1 MKQENSYFQL
11 NIREDKVFLVV
22 HPPSEDGKRLDF
34 QEVSEYLTKKGY
46 NNLDVIAIGRALA
59 ADEVSRVLIAQGKK
73 YPENEDVKFIISED
87 KMQVVARFYPPSPEA
102 ASMKKEDV
110 HKALDAKG
118 IRFGIDD
125 DVIEKYIKNPVYCTD
140 IIIANGLAPVD
151 GHSAKITYHF
161 NLEKSLKPK
170 ENEDG
175 TVDFHSLDNI
185 NRVKKGDCLATMI
198 PVDYGKPG
206 RDVCGNTLSPKK
218 VNNLRFQYGKNIYE
232 SEDKLKIFSDVEG
245 HVELHDGRVFV
256 SDTYEILDNVSTST
270 GDINYNG
277 NVHIKGNVLS
287 GFTVRA
293 RGNVTVDGVVECAVI
308 DAGGSIILKSG
319 IQGGK
324 RGILR
329 AKKDIVSKFLE
340 NAIVRAGGKITTEAI
355 LYSDV
360 SAGDVV
366 EVMGRKGFIVGGTT
380 RSKNS
385 IICKSVGST
394 METKTEIEVGIDP
407 HIIEEA
413 AHLEKSV
420 ADTQME
426 KEKCSQLIAVLNNRL
441 ANKKLNEDGLA
452 QLKKLTQTYM
462 ECTKRLDEE
471 TAKLN
476 VLNEEIKTLGNGTL
490 EVLNIA
496 YIGVKLTIGNHIYYV
511 RDDIKHKRFRLVNS
525 EIVTEQVY

>member
-1 MKQENSYFQL
+1 MKQVNSYFQL
-11 NIREDKVFLVV
+11 NIEGDKVYLVIY
-22 HPPSEDGKRLDF
+22 PPAEGGQRLDF
-34 QEVSEYLTKKGY
+34 QEISDYLNKKNY
-46 NNLDVIAIGRALA
+46 NNLDVIAIGRGIM

-73 YPENEDVKFIISED
+73 YPEAEDVKIVVSD
-87 KMQVVARFYPPSPEA
+87 NKMEAIARFYPPTKGAPC
-102 ASMKKEDV
+102 MTKGDIYRL
-110 HKALDAKG
+110 LDIKG
-118 IRFGIDD
+118 IKFGIVDE
-125 DVIEKYIKNPVYCTD
+125 VIQEFVEDRAYCTD
-140 IIIANGLAPVD
+140 LIVAKGVPAID

-185 NRVKKGDCLATMI
+185 NRVNKGDCLATMI

-206 RDVCGNTLSPKK
+206 KDVYGNHISPKK
-218 VNNLRFQYGKNIYE
+218 VNNLVFKYGMNIYE
-232 SEDKLKIFSDVEG
+232 SEDRLKIFSDVEG
-245 HVELHDGRVFV
+245 HVELQGDRVFV
-256 SDTYEILDNVSTST
+256 SDTYMINEDVSTAT
-270 GDINYNG
+270 GDINYTG
-277 NVHIKGNVLS
+277 NVHIKGNVTA

-293 RGNVTVDGVVECAVI
+293 KGNVTVDGVVECAVI

-380 RSKNS
+380 RSKNCV
-385 IICKSVGST
+385 ICKSAGSN
-394 METKTEIEVGIDP
+394 METKTEIEVGVDP

-413 AHLEKSV
+413 AHLEKSISEKNI
-420 ADTQME
+420 E
-426 KEKCSQLIAVLNNRL
+426 KEKYTQLMAVLSNRL
-441 ANKKLNEDGLA
+441 NHGKLNEDGLA
-452 QLKKLTQTYM
+452 QLKKVSESYI
-462 ECTKRLDEE
+462 ECTKLLEQE
-471 TAKLN
+471 TARLTQI
-476 VLNEEIKTLGNGTL
+476 NEEIESMGDGSV
-490 EVLNIA
+490 EIRHIGHV
-496 YIGVKLTIGNHIYYV
+496 GVKLVIGNSIYYI
-511 RDDIKHKRFRLVNS
+511 REEAKHKKFKCVNG
-525 EIVTEQVY
+525 EIVSEQVL

>member
-1 MKQENSYFQL
+1 MKQVNSYFQL
-11 NIREDKVFLVV
+11 NIEGDKVYLIIY
-22 HPPSEDGKRLDF
+22 PPAEEGHRLNF
-34 QEVSEYLTKKGY
+34 QEVSDYLNKKGY
-46 NNLDVIAIGRALA
+46 NNLDVIAIGRGIM
-59 ADEVSRVLIAQGKK
+59 ADEVSKIFIAQGKK
-73 YPENEDVKFIISED
+73 YPEAEDANIIVSD
-87 KMQVVARFYPPSPEA
+87 NKMEAVARFYPPTKGAPC
-102 ASMKKEDV
+102 MTKGDIYRLLDV
-110 HKALDAKG
+110 KG
-118 IRFGIDD
+118 IKFGIVDE
-125 DVIEKYIKNPVYCTD
+125 VIETFIEHRAYCTD
-140 IIIANGLAPVD
+140 FVIAKGVPAID
-151 GHSAKITYHF
+151 GHSAQITYHF

-185 NRVKKGDCLATMI
+185 NRVNKGDCLATMI

-206 RDVCGNTLSPKK
+206 KDVYGNHISPKK
-218 VNNLRFQYGKNIYE
+218 VNNLVFKYGMNIYE
-232 SEDKLKIFSDVEG
+232 SEDRLKIFSNVEG
-245 HVELHDGRVFV
+245 HVELQGDRVFV
-256 SDTYEILDNVSTST
+256 SDTYVINEDVSTAT
-270 GDINYNG
+270 GDINYTG
-277 NVHIKGNVLS
+277 NVHIKGNVSS

-380 RSKNS
+380 RSKHCV
-385 IICKSVGST
+385 ICKTLGSN

-413 AHLEKSV
+413 AHLEKSISERN
-420 ADTQME
+420 TE
-426 KEKCSQLIAVLNNRL
+426 KEKCNQLMAVLSHRL
-441 ANKKLNEDGLA
+441 NQGKLNEDGLA
-452 QLKKLTQTYM
+452 QLKKVSENYL
-462 ECTKRLDEE
+462 ECTKLLEQE
-471 TAKLN
+471 TAR
-476 VLNEEIKTLGNGTL
+476 L
-490 EVLNIA
+490 EVIQKEIQAMGEGSVEVRHIA
-496 YIGVKLTIGNHIYYV
+496 HVGVKLMIGNNIYYI
-511 RDDIKHKRFRLVNS
+511 REEAKHKRFRYVNG
-525 EIVTEQVY
+525 EITPEQVL